1 MSVLCF
7 CAFAVLFALCI
18 GLERVDND
26 RQTEHDQQDCE
37 DELETV
43 CDEYRAPGGLA
54 CRNRRR
60 GRRRDRL
67 YHRKQALHQSG
78 EGDAQ
83 HDDQRREYHLVAAA
97 GDSEEYAQRDE
108 HQSAQQLVCRT
119 EQRPDVGVAD
129 LGQHIAERKGK
140 DGREIDVAEQLPPA
154 LCMLHVI
161 DREQLLKAHTADT
174 GNCVQAGQRQSGNAH
189 GHEYS
194 RDIDRNTEHFEE
206 ARNAAAEYLE
216 RRASRRGAVCCGSR
230 TGNAQRENCQQ
241 AFQHHGAVADL
252 RHILF
257 ILDGLGGRTGGN
269 QTVEAGNRA
278 ARNRDEQ
285 DREQRAE
292 LFVGE
297 AGEYRQV
304 HGRMRNDQTDDRTG
318 DHADEHEGR
327 HVVARLLEQPHRED
341 CCEEDVDEGDVAPC
355 RLAEDQRAVRA
366 DDKGQDDE
374 HDAENGFL
382 PALEGKLLLDKAEY
396 NGEHHKHDR
405 DHAGSTVGLSRRR
418 QLHDACVAGREGVER
433 TGYHI
438 SKRRDDDAAEDPREY
453 EEQLAAGSA
462 DILLDQHAHR
472 LALVLDRG
480 VQRTEV
486 RDRAEEYAADQHPE

>member
-1 MSVLCF
+1 
-7 CAFAVLFALCI
+7 
-18 GLERVDND
+18 
-26 RQTEHDQQDCE
+26 
-37 DELETV
+37 
-43 CDEYRAPGGLA
+43 
-54 CRNRRR
+54 
-60 GRRRDRL
+60 
-67 YHRKQALHQSG
+67 
-78 EGDAQ
+78 
-83 HDDQRREYHLVAAA
+83 
-97 GDSEEYAQRDE
+97 
-108 HQSAQQLVCRT
+108 
-119 EQRPDVGVAD
+119 
-129 LGQHIAERKGK
+129 
-140 DGREIDVAEQLPPA
+140 
-154 LCMLHVI
+154 MLHVI
-161 DREQLLKAHTADT
+161 DREQLLKAHTADA
-174 GNCVQAGQRQSGNAH
+174 GNCVQTGQRQSGNAH
-189 GHEYS
+189 GHEYG

-216 RRASRRGAVCCGSR
+216 RRAGRRGAVCCGSR

-278 ARNRDEQ
+278 ARDRDEQ
-285 DREQRAE
+285 DREHRAE

-297 AGEYRQV
+297 AGEYRQI

-341 CCEEDVDEGDVAPC
+341 RCEEDVDEGDVAPC
-355 RLAEDQRAVRA
+355 RLAEDQRAVCA

-382 PALEGKLLLDKAEY
+382 PALEGKLLLDKTEY
-396 NGEHHKHDR
+396 NGEYHKHDR
-405 DHAGSTVGLSRRR
+405 DHAGCAVGLSRRR

-438 SKRRDDDAAEDPREY
+438 SERRDNDAAEDPREH
-453 EEQLAAGSA
+453 EEQLAAGPA

-480 VQRTEV
+480 VQRTKV
-486 RDRAEEYAADQHPE
+486 RDRAEEYTADQHPEQHRQPAKGCGLNCAGYRAGACDRRKLMAEYRPAVGRNEVLSVVQLDGRGLGLGIDAPFVREPASVEYIGAGENNSRDQHDCKCVHGFSSLFRLDLRLSCQ